1 MIDSV
6 AGGVIYTRDPNNP
19 DSDSIIINAIQGLG
33 ILLEDGNV
41 TPDSYVVSRHPAGI
55 IQQKKISKQ
64 EIMLVNNPQGA
75 VEEVMISPEKRGK
88 QCLAD
93 DQIKILARYSLDLEK
108 HYGAPQDI
116 EWTIDR
122 DGRIYILQSR
132 PLRAITQQVTSHV
145 SVPTRFEG
153 YHIILDK
160 GVIACRGAGYGK
172 AYILANDEDLKDF
185 PEGAVLIANHTSP
198 KFVTIMDRAAA
209 IITDVGSATGHMAS
223 LAREYQVPTILDT
236 EIATGT
242 IKNGQ
247 EITVDAINC
256 RIYDGK
262 VIELLEYSSKKR
274 ETFKETRL
282 YKTMEKVLDLIAPL
296 NLVDPESEDFL
307 QDSCKT
313 FHDIT
318 RFAHETAMHEM
329 FNIGEGQDVEG
340 IGTIVLAAGVPM
352 DAHLLDI
359 DGGIKENTRKAT
371 PEDILS
377 ITFAAFLKG
386 MKSMK
391 WPEPKSLD
399 VKGFLGMMAHTAS
412 IPEEDL
418 LQMGKSSFCIVSK
431 NYMNFSIRLGYH
443 FSMVESY
450 AGENIHDNY
459 IKFFFKGGGATQDR
473 RLRRVRLITE
483 ILREMGFRMNVKEDV
498 INAIFPKYKEPVITA
513 RLEILG
519 KLTVFTKQLDMVL
532 FNDAITDMYIA
543 QFIKDHI
550 NPSL

>member
-1 MIDSV
+1 
-6 AGGVIYTRDPNNP
+6 
-19 DSDSIIINAIQGLG
+19 
-33 ILLEDGNV
+33 
-41 TPDSYVVSRHPAGI
+41 
-55 IQQKKISKQ
+55 
-64 EIMLVNNPQGA
+64 
-75 VEEVMISPEKRGK
+75 
-88 QCLAD
+88 
-93 DQIKILARYSLDLEK
+93 
-108 HYGAPQDI
+108 
-116 EWTIDR
+116 
-122 DGRIYILQSR
+122 
-132 PLRAITQQVTSHV
+132 
-145 SVPTRFEG
+145 
-153 YHIILDK
+153 
-160 GVIACRGAGYGK
+160 
-172 AYILANDEDLKDF
+172 
-185 PEGAVLIANHTSP
+185 
-198 KFVTIMDRAAA
+198 
-209 IITDVGSATGHMAS
+209 
-223 LAREYQVPTILDT
+223 
-236 EIATGT
+236 
-242 IKNGQ
+242 
-247 EITVDAINC
+247 
-256 RIYDGK
+256 
-262 VIELLEYSSKKR
+262 
-274 ETFKETRL
+274 
-282 YKTMEKVLDLIAPL
+282 
-296 NLVDPESEDFL
+296 
-307 QDSCKT
+307 
-313 FHDIT
+313 
-318 RFAHETAMHEM
+318 MHEM
-329 FNIGEGQDVEG
+329 FNIGDGQDVEG
-340 IGTIVLAAGVPM
+340 IGTIVLAAGIPM

-399 VKGFLGMMAHTAS
+399 VKGFFGMMAHTAS

-498 INAIFPKYKEPVITA
+498 INAIFPKYKVPVITA